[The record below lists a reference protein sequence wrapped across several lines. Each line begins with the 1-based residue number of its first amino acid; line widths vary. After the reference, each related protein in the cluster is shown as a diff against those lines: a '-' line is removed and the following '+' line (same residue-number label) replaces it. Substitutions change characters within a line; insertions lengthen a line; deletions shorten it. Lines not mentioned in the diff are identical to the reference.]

1 MWHDRDAEVLRCSFC
16 GKSQDIVQKLISNPS
31 DHPKRAY
38 ICDECVTVCA
48 SILEDDRR
56 PQDVGVSNAE
66 ADEPNTLLNHP
77 LTPELL
83 AAIELWIKKESLGA
97 DAAEEFAKVRA
108 TAVRLMRPDSRPVPP
123 K

>member
-1 MWHDRDAEVLRCSFC
+1 MWHDRDAEVLCCSFC

-48 SILEDDRR
+48 SILEEYRR
-56 PQDVGVSNAE
+56 PPDVGVSNAE
-66 ADEPNTLLNHP
+66 PDEPNALLNHP

-83 AAIELWIKKESLGA
+83 AAIELWIQKESLGV

-108 TAVRLMRPDSRPVPP
+108 TAVRLMRPDSRPNPP